1 MRPAVLLDVDGVLNP
16 LSVSCPAG
24 FIELRLAGYDVQL
37 NPALHT
43 PMLRQLAQ
51 VGELV
56 WATTWE
62 HDANAFIS
70 GRYGLPADLDVI
82 EIAGADATAP
92 TWKLADIAAWADR
105 HPDRPI
111 VWLDDEAR
119 QDAHQWAAGRAAATL
134 IVAVDGQTGITQ
146 QHVDQVLSWAGGL
159 TKE

>member
-1 MRPAVLLDVDGVLNP
+1 MRPAVLLDIDGVLNP

-24 FIELRLAGYDVQL
+24 FTELRLAGYDVQL
-37 NPALHT
+37 HPDLHA

-51 VGELV
+51 AGELV

-70 GRYGLPADLDVI
+70 HRYGLPGDLDVI

-105 HPDRPI
+105 RPDRPI
-111 VWLDDEAR
+111 VWLDDEVR
-119 QDAHQWAAGRAAATL
+119 QDAHRWAQGRAAPTL
-134 IVAVDGQTGITQ
+134 IVAVPGQTGLSQ
-146 QHVDQVLSWAGGL
+146 QHVDQVLSWTGSL
-159 TKE
+159 TQQ